1 MKNRKKKAEEYEV
14 RYLEIPKDFYERL
27 NWMCDR
33 YNIKESKYADILNKK
48 DNMLSNMYYSV
59 YKIILYEEPEGSP
72 RPRFRLVN
80 RHSLLQEAVS
90 NSFFVHVYSIT
101 GAQDRNYM
109 KRLVSTDELYQ
120 LDSII
125 YTACDVDYYAFLRTP
140 SYFNTTDKFLAEIG
154 LIRPIAKPDW
164 DNIGKKYSDM
174 YNGNVWID
182 DECVIEGRVG
192 KYYSILPRVE
202 ITLKFL
208 NALYHKNQY
217 MRMSKR
223 LDKPIAYYD
232 NKGNVIQ
239 GDVNI

>member
-1 MKNRKKKAEEYEV
+1 MKTRKKKASEYEDK
-14 RYLEIPKDFYERL
+14 YSNIPRDFYERI
-27 NWMCDR
+27 NWICDT
-33 YNIKESKYADILNKK
+33 YNIKENKYEDIIAKK
-48 DNMLSNMYYSV
+48 NRMIDSMYYSI
-59 YKIILYEEPEGSP
+59 YKVILYEEPEGSP

-80 RHSLLQEAVS
+80 RNSLMQQAMS

-101 GAQDRNYM
+101 GAQDRQYM
-109 KRLVSTDELYQ
+109 HRLVSTEELYQ
-120 LDSII
+120 LESII
-125 YTACDVDYYAFLRTP
+125 YTACDVDYFAFMKTP
-140 SYFNTTDKFLAEIG
+140 SYFNSTDKLLAEIG

-192 KYYSILPRVE
+192 KYYSVLPRVE

-217 MRMSKR
+217 QKMTKR
-223 LDKPIAYYD
+223 IDQPLSYFDS
-232 NKGNVIQ
+232 KGNLTQ
-239 GDVNI
+239 GDVK